1 VKGYGVNTLFRHYYC
16 DELYLK
22 RKGIRTMKKQRYLLL
37 TCIVLIGLIALPGCE
52 KAPVANA
59 GPDQTVNGGALVTLD
74 GSGSTDPDTPP
85 QQPGPLTYS
94 WVQTAGTTVTLN
106 GATTANPTFIAPN
119 ENGTLTFTLTVTDD
133 GNQSSTDSVSITV
146 TKVSQPP
153 VANAG
158 PDQTVKAGATVTLDG
173 SASTDPTGGTLTYSW
188 KQTSGTT
195 VTLNGATTAQP
206 TFTAPGVSDTLVFEL
221 TVTNS
226 QNVSSTD
233 TVNVTVQSVAMLY
246 IANLA
251 GDNVTSYKNPS
262 TVNGNIVP
270 DNNLQGLNTKLNNPS
285 DMVVTKEQTLVV
297 SNIATPSITSYKD
310 ASAANGNL
318 KPDGNVQGAQTL
330 LVNPTSM
337 AINTEED
344 LLFVTAAV
352 GVPSGIAVYEGA
364 STSVFNGNLAPT
376 RGIISNDLNNPLG
389 INFGANDEL
398 YVANT
403 GNNNV
408 VVFTNAST
416 KNGTVAPERTIT
428 SPSFAG
434 QPLWAVFIDA
444 HDTMFVVNGNGA
456 IYIFDNASTLNGSAN
471 PDFTLRIPIAGLVLT
486 DIVVDS
492 NDTGYI
498 VDNAHNAIYSYDN
511 ISTQNGTFNPDRTIR
526 GTNTQLNGPVRVFL
540 TE

>member
-1 VKGYGVNTLFRHYYC
+1 M
-16 DELYLK
+16 K
-22 RKGIRTMKKQRYLLL
+22 RQAYVLLA
-37 TCIVLIGLIALPGCE
+37 CIVLLGLVMFPGCE
-52 KAPVANA
+52 KPPVANA

-74 GSGSTDPDTPP
+74 GSASTDPDTPP

-106 GATTANPTFIAPN
+106 GATTANPTFTAPN

-133 GNQSSTDSVSITV
+133 GNRSSTDSVSITV

-233 TVNVTVQSVAMLY
+233 TVNVTVQSVAVLY
-246 IANLA
+246 IANEWA
-251 GDNVTSYKNPS
+251 NNITSYKNPS
-262 TVNGNIVP
+262 TVNGNIAP
-270 DNNLQGLNTKLNNPS
+270 DTNLMGLNTNLNNPS

-297 SNIATPSITSYKD
+297 SNLSTKEDLELTHMINPTAPSITSYKD

-318 KPDGNVQGAQTL
+318 KPDGIVQGDQTQ
-330 LVNPTSM
+330 LVAPISM
-337 AINTEED
+337 TINFDED
-344 LLFVTAAV
+344 LLFVAQHVAS
-352 GVPSGIAVYEGA
+352 PASILVYEGA
-364 STSVFNGNLAPT
+364 STSVFNGNLAPKRT
-376 RGIISNDLNNPLG
+376 ITSPALNQPSG

-398 YVANT
+398 YVANA
-403 GNNNV
+403 GDKNV
-408 VVFTNAST
+408 LVFANAST
-416 KNGTVAPERTIT
+416 RNGTIAPNRTIT
-428 SPSFAG
+428 SPSFSGAT
-434 QPLWAVFIDA
+434 LWAVFIDT
-444 HDTMFVVNGNGA
+444 HDTMFVVNAAGF
-456 IYIFDNASTLNGSAN
+456 IYIFDNASTLNGTVN
-471 PDFTLRIPIAGLVLT
+471 PDLTLTVAGAVGLT

-498 VDNAHNAIYSYDN
+498 VDYGNSAIYSYDN
-511 ISTQNGTFNPDRTIR
+511 ISTLNGTLNPDRTIH
-526 GTNTQLNGPVRVFL
+526 GPNTQLAGPIRVFL